1 MSLDFWL
8 WRYAGNQVIWAI
20 LALALFCFVME
31 FQLLLGERTAEWKRH
46 TAIWLKVLPVLISAL
61 PLLGLVGT
69 INGMIETFRVMA
81 HDTSVDQ
88 QTMMSG
94 GIADALITTQLGL
107 ITSVPGIL
115 ICGYLRHCFKRVE
128 IP

>member
-1 MSLDFWL
+1 MSIDFWL
-8 WRYAGNQVIWAI
+8 WRYAGNPVIWGI
-20 LALALFCFVME
+20 LALALFCFVVV
-31 FQLLLGERTAEWKRH
+31 FHLLLEERTPEWKRQ

-69 INGMIETFRVMA
+69 INGMIDTFRVMA
-81 HDTSVDQ
+81 HDTAIDQ

-115 ICGYLRHCFKRVE
+115 ICGFLRHRFKQVE
-128 IP
+128 AR